1 MEDQLVQKQ
10 NIQELLS
17 NMLSKYTVKY
27 IQKVY
32 DSIQD
37 QNSSNSHHLKN
48 LQLYLLDVPTW
59 SERKLDKEYNKFLK
73 WTSRKYN
80 GSDFQ
85 HNLEI
90 FITLTKRL
98 ILYQQEKQNQP
109 FKKPVSGYSVFVK
122 TFRVISKYIYEN
134 PILIDSSKR
143 IFHQTQEL
151 ALSTLQSF
159 VPLSDILKLFQQAQ
173 DEIEVSYHFGD
184 TLSTSSS
191 STNEREPSTH
201 INHILDNNPFP
212 ILKYIPENIIDD
224 DDSVKNNDH
233 SIKSEDNNIRT
244 IHLPK
249 SQKERK
255 T

>member
-1 MEDQLVQKQ
+1 MEYQLVQKQ

-37 QNSSNSHHLKN
+37 QNSSSSHNLKN

-73 WTSRKYN
+73 WTSKKYN

-85 HNLEI
+85 HELEI

-98 ILYQQEKQNQP
+98 ILYHQEKQNQP

-134 PILIDSSKR
+134 PALIDSSKR

-159 VPLSDILKLFQQAQ
+159 VPLSDILKLFQQTQ
-173 DEIEVSYHFGD
+173 DDIEVSYHFGD
-184 TLSTSSS
+184 TIST
-191 STNEREPSTH
+191 ESTH
-201 INHILDNNPFP
+201 EGKPSNHINDKLSIDNNPFP
-212 ILKYIPENIIDD
+212 ILKYIPENIIGD
-224 DDSVKNNDH
+224 DDSVKNNDN